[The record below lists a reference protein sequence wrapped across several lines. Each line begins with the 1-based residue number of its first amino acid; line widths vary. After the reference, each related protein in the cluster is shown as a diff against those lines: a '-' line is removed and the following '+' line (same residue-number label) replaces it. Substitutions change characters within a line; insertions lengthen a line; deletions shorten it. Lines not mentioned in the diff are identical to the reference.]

1 MRQRYRL
8 YRRKN
13 GGRYYIHDD
22 VTGKQ
27 ESLGTSDR
35 ATAVRLFH
43 SKSEAVQQPAVNLQ
57 IARAYLAAS
66 DPQIATRNWQFVMD
80 EMVKLKTD
88 ETQHRWQ
95 TAIKDKAF
103 NLIRH
108 LPILETR
115 PENFL
120 RVLETGKV
128 STNVYL
134 RRIHNFALD
143 MTWLPWPVIVKRQ
156 WPKVQFKDKRAI
168 TWEEHQAI
176 VTRELNPERKAFY
189 KLAWHMGASQ
199 SDLANLEAENID
211 WEHNVISFARK
222 KTGSIAI
229 MRFDDEVA
237 EILRDLPGNGPLFPY
252 LRTVRS
258 GDRATEFHQR
268 IAGLGIKG
276 VSLHSYRYAWAER
289 AKKAGY
295 PERFAQE
302 ALGHNSKAIH
312 RAYARRAQVELPPLS
327 EFERMRNNSDRR
339 QNCRTGDQNPER
351 INQGSDMNLNPG
363 EVLNPVFHFL
373 DDAIADYGVYLYL
386 ALVWLSVIVIAWIF
400 SGGLRRKM
408 RQQPRISV
416 GIVILP
422 PARQP
427 PPIIYHERDSWCD
440 DGKF

>member
-43 SKSEAVQQPAVNLQ
+43 SKSEAVQLPAVNLQ

-80 EMVKLKTD
+80 EMVKLKKD

-103 NLIRH
+103 NAIRH

-115 PENFL
+115 PEHFL

-168 TWEEHQAI
+168 TWEEHQSI
-176 VTRELNPERKAFY
+176 VGRELNPERKAFY
-189 KLAWHMGASQ
+189 QLAWHLGASQ
-199 SDLANLEAENID
+199 TDLACLEAENID
-211 WEHNVISFARK
+211 WEHNAISFARR

-229 MRFDDEVA
+229 MRFDDEMA
-237 EILRDLPGNGPLFPY
+237 EILRDLPASGPLFPY
-252 LRTVRS
+252 LRSVRS

-268 IAGLGIKG
+268 CAGLGIKG
-276 VSLHSYRYAWAER
+276 VTLHSYRYAWAER

-327 EFERMRNNSDRR
+327 EFERMR
-339 QNCRTGDQNPER
+339 
-351 INQGSDMNLNPG
+351 
-363 EVLNPVFHFL
+363 
-373 DDAIADYGVYLYL
+373 A
-386 ALVWLSVIVIAWIF
+386 
-400 SGGLRRKM
+400 
-408 RQQPRISV
+408 
-416 GIVILP
+416 
-422 PARQP
+422 
-427 PPIIYHERDSWCD
+427 
-440 DGKF
+440 KFAEMAKTIEPMMAKA

>member
-22 VTGKQ
+22 ATGKQ

-80 EMVKLKTD
+80 EMVKLKKD

-176 VTRELNPERKAFY
+176 VARELNPERKAFY
-189 KLAWHMGASQ
+189 QLAWHLGASQ
-199 SDLANLEAENID
+199 TDLACLDAENID
-211 WEHNVISFARK
+211 WEHNVISYARK

-229 MRFDDEVA
+229 MRFDEVVA
-237 EILRDLPGNGPLFPY
+237 EIFRDLPGSGPLFPY

-268 IAGLGIKG
+268 CAGLGIKG
-276 VSLHSYRYAWAER
+276 VTLHSYRYAWAER

-302 ALGHNSKAIH
+302 ALGHNSKAMH

-327 EFERMRNNSDRR
+327 EFERMRNKASDRS
-339 QNCRTGDQNPER
+339 QIVEPV
-351 INQGSDMNLNPG
+351 IKILN
-363 EVLNPVFHFL
+363 
-373 DDAIADYGVYLYL
+373 A
-386 ALVWLSVIVIAWIF
+386 
-400 SGGLRRKM
+400 
-408 RQQPRISV
+408 
-416 GIVILP
+416 
-422 PARQP
+422 
-427 PPIIYHERDSWCD
+427 
-440 DGKF
+440 